1 MQFIDLKTQFAHLE
15 GPIRERIDNVLAHGQ
30 YILGPEVAELEQRL
44 ADYVGASHCI
54 AVSSGSDALLAA
66 LMALGIGAGDEV
78 ITSAFTFIA
87 TAEMIALVGARPV
100 FVDIDSDTYN
110 IDPTLIEAAITPRTR
125 AIMPVNLFG
134 QCAAYEEINAI
145 AGKHDL
151 AVIEDAAQSFG
162 ATQTGARSGGL
173 ATVGATSFFPAKPL
187 GCYGDGGA
195 CFTDDA
201 ALAARIVSLRVHGQ
215 GERYHHDLIGINGR
229 MDTLQAAILL
239 AKLDTFP
246 DEVAARER
254 IGARYSAGFAARCP
268 SLTVPVIAAGNTSV
282 YAQYTLQCE
291 RRTEVLERVNK
302 RGVPTAVYYPVPL
315 HQQVA
320 FARLPDVSLPVTEA
334 VSKRVFSVPMH
345 PFLETEQQDFVI
357 EAVAEA
363 MDAH

>member
-1 MQFIDLKTQFAHLE
+1 MQFIDLKTQFQHLE
-15 GPIRERIDNVLAHGQ
+15 APIRERMDRVLAHGQ

-44 ADYVGASHCI
+44 ADYVGTSHCI

-87 TAEMIALVGARPV
+87 TAEMIALLGARPV
-100 FVDIDSDTYN
+100 FVDIEADTYN
-110 IDPTLIEAAITPRTR
+110 IDPNLIEAAITPRTR

-134 QCAAYEEINAI
+134 QCAAFEAINAL
-145 AGKHDL
+145 AADRGL

-162 ATQTGARSGGL
+162 ATRNGKRSGGL

-195 CFTDDA
+195 CFTNDPT
-201 ALAARIVSLRVHGQ
+201 LAARMASVRVHGQ
-215 GERYHHDLIGINGR
+215 GERYHHDVIGINGR

-239 AKLDTFP
+239 AKLESFP
-246 DEVAARER
+246 DEVDARVR
-254 IGARYSAGFAARCP
+254 IGGRYSAAFAARCP
-268 SLTVPVIAAGNTSV
+268 ALVVPAIAPGNTSV

-291 RRTEVLERVNK
+291 RRSEVLERINA

-315 HQQVA
+315 HKQVA
-320 FARLPDVSLPVTEA
+320 FAHLSDVSLPVTEA
-334 VSKRVFSVPMH
+334 AAERVFSIPMH
-345 PFLETEQQDFVI
+345 PFLEPEQQDLVI
-357 EAVAEA
+357 DAVV
-363 MDAH
+363 DAVNAG

>member
-1 MQFIDLKTQFAHLE
+1 MQFIDLKTQFRQLE
-15 GPIRERIDNVLAHGQ
+15 GPIRERIDKVLAHGQ

-44 ADYVGASHCI
+44 AAYVGSAHCI

-66 LMALGIGAGDEV
+66 LMALGIGEGDEV

-87 TAEMIALVGARPV
+87 TAEMIALIGARPV
-100 FVDIDSDTYN
+100 FVDIEADTYN
-110 IDPTLIEAAITPRTR
+110 LDPTLIAAAITPRTR

-134 QCAAYEEINAI
+134 QCAAYEAINAI
-145 AGKHDL
+145 ARAHGL

-162 ATQTGARSGGL
+162 ATRAGKRSGGL

-201 ALAARIVSLRVHGQ
+201 ALAARIASLRVHGQ
-215 GERYHHDLIGINGR
+215 GERYHHDVIGINGR

-239 AKLDTFP
+239 AKLDSFP
-246 DEVAARER
+246 DEVSARER
-254 IGARYSAGFAARCP
+254 IGARYAAGFTARCP
-268 SLTVPVIAAGNTSV
+268 GLTVPAIAPGNTSV
-282 YAQYTLQCE
+282 YAQYTLQCDQ
-291 RRTEVLERVNK
+291 RAEVLSRINA

-320 FARLPDVSLPVTEA
+320 FAHLPDVALPVTEA
-334 VSKRVFSVPMH
+334 AAERVFSVPMH
-345 PFLETEQQDFVI
+345 PFLDKAQQDFII

-363 MDAH
+363 MDAR